1 MADTVSDPAPDPV
14 PDPAAVPDPVPAPE
28 AAAETETEYGT
39 YEEFGVE
46 FFRTAV
52 SEERILGAI
61 SGVAGDTFNFGPL
74 AVGPG
79 KIAKV
84 NAVGHLGTPW
94 IARIDGPE
102 VRFRLSIPV
111 EVKLVVHVP
120 LDDHKFRADLVVHL
134 KLTAR
139 AAKPLRVVI
148 DIDTPTKEDVDC
160 VLEAESMRASLLNTI
175 AGVESE
181 LKRFVAKYVAREVQK
196 PHIMKA
202 KDIDVAARISGAWER
217 TGGTSGVPGA

>member
-1 MADTVSDPAPDPV
+1 MSESPNGVV
-14 PDPAAVPDPVPAPE
+14 PE
-28 AAAETETEYGT
+28 ETEYAS
-39 YEEFGVE
+39 YEYFGVE

-52 SEERILGAI
+52 TEERILGAI
-61 SGVAGDTFNFGPL
+61 GGLTGDTFEIGPM

-84 NAVGHLGTPW
+84 NATGVIGSPAIKPIEG
-94 IARIDGPE
+94 AE
-102 VRFRLSIPV
+102 VRFRLAIPV
-111 EVKLVVHVP
+111 NVRLAVHVP
-120 LDDHKFRADLVVHL
+120 LDEHRFHADLVVHL

-148 DIDTPTKEDVDC
+148 DIDEPTRDDVEC
-160 VLEAESMRASLLNTI
+160 VLEAESIRASLLNTV

-196 PHIMKA
+196 PHIVKA

-217 TGGTSGVPGA
+217 PGGVSGTT